1 MLLFLKKQK
10 VFLIFLVLLAIS
22 MKVDLL
28 LFILFSYLSI
38 ALCINLGKVF
48 IHYYTTI
55 KFDLN
60 KVNKELNQLIP
71 MIIILL
77 GIMLIFKTSF
87 FVVLLLMTFV
97 GLLIFKEFLGKKIT
111 RV

>member
-10 VFLIFLVLLAIS
+10 VLLIFLVLLVIS

-28 LFILFSYLSI
+28 LFVLFSFLSI
-38 ALCINLGKVF
+38 AFCINLGKVF

-60 KVNKELNQLIP
+60 KVNKELNQMIP

-77 GIMLIFKTSF
+77 GTMVIFKTSF
-87 FVVLLLMTFV
+87 FVVLLLMCFV